1 MFSRESEIIIPAF
14 TPLLLEWKKHTSEAH
29 ITACGIHR
37 VFIIQANSTLFV
49 LWGTSLKIF
58 PNLAEK
64 KRCKVVLLLCDSR
77 KTSAVYTRR
86 RRKETKWNV
95 KNKNNAIIQV
105 NVFLTEIF
113 PQWQREWERAVIN
126 YKVESEVFAFGGNW
140 GNCCTRWIFIP
151 SFSTGKPAA
160 LPLCPASASQ
170 DHCLCSPVGLW
181 SRLALLPTSQELSCR
196 CHEDQGVCELLW
208 PSWDWK
214 LEFRIFKRKGGGKA
228 FQRIRKRE
236 SLFILSREKMEKMA
250 AYLQAAEVAQTAHN

>member
-1 MFSRESEIIIPAF
+1 MFSQESEIIIPAF

-64 KRCKVVLLLCDSR
+64 KRCEVVLLLCDSR

-86 RRKETKWNV
+86 QRKETKWNV

-113 PQWQREWERAVIN
+113 PRWQRERERAVIN
-126 YKVESEVFAFGGNW
+126 YKVESEVFAFGGNR
-140 GNCCTRWIFIP
+140 GNCCVRWIFIP
-151 SFSTGKPAA
+151 SFSDGKPAA

-196 CHEDQGVCELLW
+196 CREDQGVWAPLTIMR
-208 PSWDWK
+208 
-214 LEFRIFKRKGGGKA
+214 LETRIFKRKGGKA

-236 SLFILSREKMEKMA
+236 SLFILSREKMEKMG
-250 AYLQAAEVAQTAHN
+250 AYLQAAEVAQTEHN

>member
-64 KRCKVVLLLCDSR
+64 KRCEVVLLLCDSR

-86 RRKETKWNV
+86 RCKETKWNV

-151 SFSTGKPAA
+151 SFSTGKPAV

-181 SRLALLPTSQELSCR
+181 SRLALFPTSQELSCR
-196 CHEDQGVCELLW
+196 CHEDQGVWAPLTILR
-208 PSWDWK
+208 
-214 LEFRIFKRKGGGKA
+214 LETR
-228 FQRIRKRE
+228 
-236 SLFILSREKMEKMA
+236 
-250 AYLQAAEVAQTAHN
+250 V